1 MATRS
6 HAQRRLW
13 QTQERGGGGVQQSQ
27 PAEAHNLTGIKR
39 IGPRQQAH
47 GQGVIP
53 VPRGID
59 HARRESGPGA

>member
-6 HAQRRLW
+6 HPQRRLW
-13 QTQERGGGGVQQSQ
+13 QTQERGGDAVQQSQ
-27 PAEAHNLTGIKR
+27 PAEAHNLTDIKR

-53 VPRGID
+53 APRGID
-59 HARRESGPGA
+59 HGRRESGPGA